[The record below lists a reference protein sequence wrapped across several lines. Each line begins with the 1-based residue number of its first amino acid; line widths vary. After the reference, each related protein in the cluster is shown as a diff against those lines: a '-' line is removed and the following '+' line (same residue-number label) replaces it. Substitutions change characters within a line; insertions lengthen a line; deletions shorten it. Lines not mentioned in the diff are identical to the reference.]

1 MSTPL
6 ANPRRTR
13 LVSWPTQDR
22 RDQDTEQ
29 ATRPAEAPSVPAED
43 DRPAS

>member
-13 LVSWPTQDR
+13 LDAWPKSRTPELPS
-22 RDQDTEQ
+22 EQ
-29 ATRPAEAPSVPAED
+29 AERTGETGTEGERRTPGA
-43 DRPAS
+43 

>member
-13 LVSWPTQDR
+13 LATWPTQSGE
-22 RDQDTEQ
+22 QDTEQ
-29 ATRPAEAPSVPAED
+29 QARSAETVPATSED
-43 DRPAS
+43 EQQAS